1 MDFFKDV
8 KAKLKELEELS
19 QMTEEHQQQQLKE
32 LFGGGRKGKAGSQ
45 ASRPMVN
52 QRRPQQPK
60 QRQRPNPQKQQKKR
74 VRQPVDSPS
83 CPVEEITSRHQ
94 PTTAGD
100 TDLSI
105 FDNLGERLDEAFL
118 LQEVLGP
125 PRCVREWE

>member
-1 MDFFKDV
+1 MDFFRDV

-19 QMTEEHQQQQLKE
+19 QMTEEQQQQQLKE

-45 ASRPMVN
+45 ASRPMVK
-52 QRRPQQPK
+52 QRRPQQP
-60 QRQRPNPQKQQKKR
+60 QQQRPNPQKQQKKR

>member
-1 MDFFKDV
+1 MDFFRDV

-19 QMTEEHQQQQLKE
+19 QMTEEQQQQQLKE
-32 LFGGGRKGKAGSQ
+32 LFGGGRKGKAQGQ
-45 ASRPMVN
+45 ASRPMVK
-52 QRRPQQPK
+52 QRRPQQP
-60 QRQRPNPQKQQKKR
+60 RKQQQQQKG
-74 VRQPVDSPS
+74 VREPVDSIS
-83 CPVEEITSRHQ
+83 CPVEEVTSRQ
-94 PTTAGD
+94 QSTTAGG